1 MKMIHN
7 STQAEGQMLRM
18 ERLRQG
24 KELKEVVGKI
34 CSISTLSKIER
45 GKQKVDPDMLAG
57 LYNELG
63 IKYEKDTQF
72 IEKMSHYIKQYFYET
87 LYQFEKEALI
97 ILENENAR
105 LQYSPLA
112 LDWMIIKAMEYEDRE
127 AINILDYCVDFMNQE
142 QLAWYYL
149 IERYED
155 KDITLEKRIKAQRIL
170 QNSYATLNLMWT
182 YWSKGEYS
190 IINNLSNIAVNFAL
204 DEGNTWALSQVYL
217 ILGGIYSVYNMEE
230 AMLLEYQKSMRLLKN
245 TNWTKE
251 LDVMY
256 YNIGATYLTL
266 GNYEK
271 AREYLEKAD
280 KDNFGSYH
288 KWAVLENK
296 EGHKEEANEWV
307 SEMDRCAKEYK
318 EKNHS
323 EEDWDNF
330 KKLYYDEMIAL
341 LKVTKLQ
348 IEGNPEKSSDYIPL
362 LESLMDKFLKDGR
375 YGFMNFHK
383 EYLKEAYIKNRRYK
397 DALELEGLFS
407 KMKTKYIIKI

>member
-1 MKMIHN
+1 MIHN
-7 STQAEGQMLRM
+7 NTQAEGQMLRM

-24 KELKEVVGKI
+24 KELKEVAGKI

-45 GKQKVDPDMLAG
+45 GKQKVDSDMLAG
-57 LYNELG
+57 LYKELG

-97 ILENENAR
+97 ILESENAR
-105 LQYSPLA
+105 LQYSSLA
-112 LDWMIIKAMEYEDRE
+112 LDWMIIKALEYEE
-127 AINILDYCVDFMNQE
+127 KETINILDHCVNFMNQE
-142 QLAWYYL
+142 QLGWYYL

-155 KDITLEKRIKAQRIL
+155 KDVILEKRIKAQRIL

-182 YWSKGEYS
+182 YWIKGEYS
-190 IINNLSNIAVNFAL
+190 VINSLSNIAVNFAL

-251 LDVMY
+251 LCVMY

-271 AREYLEKAD
+271 SREYLEKAD
-280 KDNFGSYH
+280 KDNFGFYH

-296 EGHKEEANEWV
+296 VGHKEEANKWV
-307 SEMDRCAKEYK
+307 SEMDRYAKEYK
-318 EKNHS
+318 EKNQS
-323 EEDWDNF
+323 GEDWDKF
-330 KKLYYDEMIAL
+330 KKLYYDEMIEL

-348 IEGNPEKSSDYIPL
+348 IGGNPEKSSDYIPL

-383 EYLKEAYIKNRRYK
+383 EYLTEAYIKNRRYK

-407 KMKTKYIIKI
+407 KMKTKYVIKI